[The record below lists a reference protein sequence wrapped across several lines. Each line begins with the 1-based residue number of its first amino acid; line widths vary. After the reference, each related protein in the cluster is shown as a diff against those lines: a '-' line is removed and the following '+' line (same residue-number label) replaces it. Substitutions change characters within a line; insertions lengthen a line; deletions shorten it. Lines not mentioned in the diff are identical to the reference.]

1 MKLISW
7 IFVGLATIST
17 VQAGVDDVW
26 GKYDKIPPPPPNV
39 PEFSN
44 GRPICKCYIPPAP
57 TAAPT
62 AAPVL

>member
-7 IFVGLATIST
+7 ISVIFVGFAAIST

-26 GKYDKIPPPPPNV
+26 GKYDNIPPPPPNV

-44 GRPICKCYIPPAP
+44 GRPICPCFPGKRIRISP
-57 TAAPT
+57 
-62 AAPVL
+62 

>member
-7 IFVGLATIST
+7 ISIIFVGFAT
-17 VQAGVDDVW
+17 VQAGFEDVW

-57 TAAPT
+57 TSAPT
-62 AAPVL
+62 LPPI